1 MKVLILG
8 ATGLVGQ
15 RTLVQG
21 VTHPAITQVVA
32 PTRRPLPPSSK
43 LANPV
48 AERLELL
55 LPEVLTWGVD
65 AVICALGTTSGKAG
79 SKEVFRQVDYV
90 LPLAFA
96 KLAHQQ
102 GAETFALVS
111 AIGAD
116 ANSSILLSENQGRGR
131 EGHEARWLQIAD
143 DPPAQ
148 HHRWEARRVAL
159 CRRTCSDA
167 VSNTGASSSEKVP
180 CQSRSEDRR
189 RSSRQRHCCGPGLS
203 LSLRR
208 KFGLVPW
215 RNMHEKAFDADEYNV
230 NRNSHHNG
238 RKGWPWLMEATRPHR
253 HNSCRRS
260 SKNMPI
266 AGLGKD
272 RGCRYCVFNTSPGP
286 WTIGTRP

>member
-8 ATGLVGQ
+8 ATGLVG
-15 RTLVQG
+15 RSTLVQAL
-21 VTHPAITQVVA
+21 THPAITQVIA
-32 PTRRPLPPSSK
+32 PTRTPLPPSSQ

-48 AERLELL
+48 ALRLELL
-55 LPEVLTWGVD
+55 LPEVVTWGVD
-65 AVICALGTTSGKAG
+65 AVTCPLGTTSGKAG
-79 SKEVFRQVDYV
+79 SKEAFRQVDYV

-96 KLAHQQ
+96 KLALQQ
-102 GAETFALVS
+102 GAEAFALVS

-116 ANSSILLSENQGRGR
+116 TNSSFFYPKTKGEVERDMKLVGFK
-131 EGHEARWLQIAD
+131 IAD

-148 HHRWEARRVAL
+148 HHRRKARRVAF

-167 VSNTGASSSEKVP
+167 VPNTGASSSENVP
-180 CQSRSEDRR
+180 CQSRSEDSR

-208 KFGLVPW
+208 QFDLVPW
-215 RNMHEKAFDADEYNV
+215 RNVHEMAFDADEYNV
-230 NRNSHHNG
+230 NGNSHHNG
-238 RKGWPWLMEATRPHR
+238 RKEQPWLMQATRPHR
-253 HNSCRRS
+253 HNSSRRN

-266 AGLGKD
+266 AALGKEMV
-272 RGCRYCVFNTSPGP
+272 CRCCVFNTSPGP

>member
-15 RTLVQG
+15 STLVQA

-116 ANSSILLSENQGRGR
+116 ANSSFFYPKTKGEVERDMKLVGFKSLTILRPSIIGGKRYETHFV
-131 EGHEARWLQIAD
+131 EGL
-143 DPPAQ
+143 
-148 HHRWEARRVAL
+148 AL
-159 CRRTCSDA
+159 A
-167 VSNTGASSSEKVP
+167 VSPRLAPGLPKKFHVNSAAEIAGPLLDQCLPA
-180 CQSRSEDRR
+180 
-189 RSSRQRHCCGPGLS
+189 GPGL
-203 LSLRR
+203 
-208 KFGLVPW
+208 
-215 RNMHEKAFDADEYNV
+215 HY
-230 NRNSHHNG
+230 
-238 RKGWPWLMEATRPHR
+238 
-253 HNSCRRS
+253 
-260 SKNMPI
+260 
-266 AGLGKD
+266 
-272 RGCRYCVFNTSPGP
+272 
-286 WTIGTRP
+286 